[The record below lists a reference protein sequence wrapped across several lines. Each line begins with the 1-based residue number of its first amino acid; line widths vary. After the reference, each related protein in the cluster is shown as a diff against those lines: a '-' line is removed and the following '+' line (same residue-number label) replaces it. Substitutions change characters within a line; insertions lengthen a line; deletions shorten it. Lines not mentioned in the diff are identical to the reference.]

1 MSKTFTE
8 YEPMKNIVSTTSTNS
23 INQIEITV
31 PLKEDQEDE
40 EELLNDLL
48 DRMEILESKL
58 DTLLKICDRINRNL

>member
-31 PLKEDQEDE
+31 PLKEDE